1 MTDAT
6 AANARE
12 YAPDAATISPLNAP
26 TAPSPPLSTA
36 LQHLII
42 ADPVL
47 KGLSEQYETQPI
59 QRDPRLFRTL
69 VSSIVSQQLSGTG
82 AAAIMRRVE
91 ALFPAEAPMSPGGLA
106 ILDDDT
112 LRATGLSRAKVAA
125 VKDLAAH
132 VLDGRLE
139 LERLDD
145 LSDEEVIQELVA
157 VRGIGRWTAEMFLIF
172 SLGRPDVLP
181 VDDYGV
187 RNAVKRA
194 YARDELPNKR
204 ELMTIAMPWHPYC
217 SAASLLLWRSLD
229 NRPAR

>member
-6 AANARE
+6 AADAQNPTSA
-12 YAPDAATISPLNAP
+12 APTRLAPTPL
-26 TAPSPPLSTA
+26 TAPSPPLNVA
-36 LQHLII
+36 LQHLIV

-47 KGLSEQYETQPI
+47 KGLSEQYETQPMS
-59 QRDPRLFRTL
+59 RDPRLFRTL
-69 VSSIVSQQLSGTG
+69 ASSIVSQQLSGAG

-91 ALFPAEAPMSPGGLA
+91 ALFPDELPMSPPGLA
-106 ILDDDT
+106 TLDDAT

-125 VKDLAAH
+125 LQDLAAH
-132 VLDGRLE
+132 VLDGRLD
-139 LERLDD
+139 LERMDA
-145 LSDEEVIQELVA
+145 LSDEEIVQELIA

-194 YARDELPNKR
+194 YGLEELPNKR
-204 ELMTIAMPWHPYC
+204 ELTTIATPWHPYC

-229 NRPAR
+229 NRPVR

>member
-6 AANARE
+6 DTNVSTQGLEGPTVLA
-12 YAPDAATISPLNAP
+12 DAGPA
-26 TAPSPPLSTA
+26 APSLALNVA
-36 LQHLII
+36 LQHLIA

-47 KGLSEQYETQPI
+47 KGLSEQYVTQSIRP
-59 QRDPRLFRTL
+59 DPRLFRTL
-69 VSSIVSQQLSGTG
+69 VRSIVSQQLSGAG

-91 ALFPAEAPMSPGGLA
+91 ALFPEEAPMSAAGLA
-106 ILDDDT
+106 NLDDDT

-125 VKDLAAH
+125 LQDLAAH
-132 VLDGRLE
+132 VLDGRLD
-139 LERLDD
+139 LERLDE

-194 YARDELPNKR
+194 YGLEELPNKR
-204 ELMTIAMPWHPYC
+204 DLTTIATPWHPYC

-229 NRPAR
+229 NRPGR